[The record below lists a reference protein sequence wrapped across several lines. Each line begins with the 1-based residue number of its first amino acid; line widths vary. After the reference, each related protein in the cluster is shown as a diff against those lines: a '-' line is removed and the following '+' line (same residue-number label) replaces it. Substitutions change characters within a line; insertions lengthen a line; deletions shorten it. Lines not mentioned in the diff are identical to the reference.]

1 MEKLSYKIDVFEGPM
16 DLLLF
21 LISKHKLSIN
31 DVPIIELVEQYLNY
45 VRQMQEENLEIASDF
60 LEMAARLVYIK
71 TLSLLPV
78 HDEADK
84 LAEELR
90 GELTE
95 YQDCKLIA
103 EKLANQAKGF
113 DFLSRRQQEFEP
125 DMTYSRIHEPY
136 ELFKAFLA
144 AVGKGKRRLPPP
156 VEAFSGIIAHKIV
169 SVASRITFVLSN
181 LISKKKQSLNNLFEA
196 SESRSEMVAT
206 FLAVLS
212 LIKAK
217 RITVNGTVENPELRI
232 QSNKEE
238 WTDIES
244 E

>member
-16 DLLLF
+16 DLLLY

-31 DVPIIELVEQYLNY
+31 DVPILELVEQYLSY
-45 VRQMQEENLEIASDF
+45 VRQMQDENLEVASDF

-78 HDEADK
+78 HEEADK

-103 EKLANQAKGF
+103 NKLSTQANGF
-113 DFLSRRQQEFEP
+113 DYLSRKQLEFEP
-125 DMTYSRIHEPY
+125 DMTYTRTHEPS

-144 AVGKGKRRLPPP
+144 AVGKGKRRLPVP
-156 VEAFSGIIAHKIV
+156 VEAFSNIIAHKIV
-169 SVASRITFVLSN
+169 SVASRITYVLN
-181 LISKKKQSLNNLFEA
+181 GLMSKSRQSFTALFDS

-206 FLAVLS
+206 FLAVLA

-217 RITVNGTVENPELRI
+217 RVTVSGEEDNPEVRI
-232 QSNKEE
+232 QTNKEE
-238 WTDIES
+238 WTDIEI

>member
-1 MEKLSYKIDVFEGPM
+1 
-16 DLLLF
+16 
-21 LISKHKLSIN
+21 
-31 DVPIIELVEQYLNY
+31 
-45 VRQMQEENLEIASDF
+45 
-60 LEMAARLVYIK
+60 
-71 TLSLLPV
+71 
-78 HDEADK
+78 
-84 LAEELR
+84 
-90 GELTE
+90 
-95 YQDCKLIA
+95 
-103 EKLANQAKGF
+103 
-113 DFLSRRQQEFEP
+113 
-125 DMTYSRIHEPY
+125 MTYSRIHEPY